1 MPKSMHIRFPS
12 PKFYLTGSM
21 ICQEVVNWFYQ
32 NSQDSGLYNV
42 FISLLCRVGRF
53 PEAFQHYEQMVRKN
67 LPLGE
72 YTYAALFGGCAAAS
86 NLELGRQLHQ
96 AYNQSSLQSIVVCNA
111 LINMYGKCGRVE
123 EAKQVFDSMPQRDVV
138 SYSAM
143 ISVLC
148 LCGKVDVAVQIYKQ
162 MAQAKINPNEYTYA
176 TLFSGCAGANNLELG
191 RQLHRI
197 YNQTSLQSGVVS
209 NALIHMYGKC
219 GRVEEA
225 KRVFDDMRHR
235 SVVSYSSMISVLGS
249 SGKFNE
255 AIQCYERMLQNKITP
270 DKYTYAA
277 LLTMYGKFGRVE
289 EAKQLF
295 DSLKQRDL
303 VLFGSIITVLCQKGR
318 VDEAFQ

>member
-123 EAKQVFDSMPQRDVV
+123 EARQVFEGMPQHDVV

-143 ISVLC
+143 ISVL
-148 LCGKVDVAVQIYKQ
+148 LQNKKLNEAVKLFELIVER
-162 MAQAKINPNEYTYA
+162 NLTPTEYTYA
-176 TLFSGCAGANNLELG
+176 TLLGGCAAASNLE
-191 RQLHRI
+191 
-197 YNQTSLQSGVVS
+197 
-209 NALIHMYGKC
+209 
-219 GRVEEA
+219 
-225 KRVFDDMRHR
+225 
-235 SVVSYSSMISVLGS
+235 
-249 SGKFNE
+249 
-255 AIQCYERMLQNKITP
+255 
-270 DKYTYAA
+270 
-277 LLTMYGKFGRVE
+277 
-289 EAKQLF
+289 
-295 DSLKQRDL
+295 
-303 VLFGSIITVLCQKGR
+303 
-318 VDEAFQ
+318 

>member
-138 SYSAM
+138 SFNAL
-143 ISVLC
+143 IAVLAQNQQFYEAAKYYARMGQSN
-148 LCGKVDVAVQIYKQ
+148 LTPDLSTFNILITMHGKCGNAKEAKKLFDDLSQPDVRAFNAIIAVLVQSGQ
-162 MAQAKINPNEYTYA
+162 LRQAFQYYERMLEAKLIPNTHTYA
-176 TLFSGCAGANNLELG
+176 TLFGGC
-191 RQLHRI
+191 
-197 YNQTSLQSGVVS
+197 
-209 NALIHMYGKC
+209 
-219 GRVEEA
+219 
-225 KRVFDDMRHR
+225 
-235 SVVSYSSMISVLGS
+235 
-249 SGKFNE
+249 
-255 AIQCYERMLQNKITP
+255 
-270 DKYTYAA
+270 
-277 LLTMYGKFGRVE
+277 
-289 EAKQLF
+289 
-295 DSLKQRDL
+295 
-303 VLFGSIITVLCQKGR
+303 
-318 VDEAFQ
+318 